1 MITYVGRI
9 APEKNVDYLAL
20 ARQPW
25 LRRPDVRHIL
35 FVGDGPSRRS
45 LEGRIGAVAHF
56 AGYRQGADLADHY
69 AAGDLFAFA
78 SLTETLGNMVLEAMS
93 SGLPVV
99 ALKAGGVSE
108 TVQIRDRTGILLD
121 PGEPADRFAAALLWL
136 IEQSDEQRRMSEA
149 ARAYAVARSWE
160 AIMGSLRD
168 RYQSIIGE
176 PVGALEQEHSAL

>member
-1 MITYVGRI
+1 MSAGSRRKRTSIISR
-9 APEKNVDYLAL
+9 LAL
-20 ARQPW
+20 ASVAS
-25 LRRPDVRHIL
+25 RRPDVRIL

-78 SLTETLGNMVLEAMS
+78 SLTETLGNVVLEAMS

-108 TVQIRDRTGILLD
+108 TVQSGRLESCWT
-121 PGEPADRFAAALLWL
+121 PASRPIASPRRSLWL
-136 IEQSDEQRRMSEA
+136 DRAVRRTAEDERGRAGVRNHPELGSHHGLAAGPLPEHHRRVPS
-149 ARAYAVARSWE
+149 VPS
-160 AIMGSLRD
+160 S
-168 RYQSIIGE
+168 
-176 PVGALEQEHSAL
+176 